1 MFQEANTFHA
11 VPRPQGVTSRYFLVV
26 VDGAGRPHLPLTRF
40 YDLALQGLS
49 DGAARTYLNVLLPY
63 FTYLATDDWRRHR
76 GDRWDSPPEA
86 VQQSVRDYLVYRL
99 ACKVRWRETYEQVSL
114 TASSPSSV
122 RVFLSALKLFYQA
135 MRRIKCYPYP
145 HPLIDKATSLLRE
158 VEQEEHF
165 SGGSR
170 HMPQISGVEEP
181 LPQRSSENYFR
192 LVDGDWIPQ
201 PIDDPKLHK
210 QLLEGFFNTGLC
222 LRDQIVIRMAYESGA
237 RIGEILK
244 LTVGD
249 WRGRGARQEALA
261 CSKGSRGRRIKA
273 IRFSSSTAKMLLQY
287 LNTDRL
293 SLDRTHRRL
302 DALEGD
308 DPLFLSRRRKP
319 YSYEAFKPHW
329 YKLCE
334 AIGIDL
340 NVHALRHWY
349 VTQEM
354 RLIGETTKSA
364 GELKLKQ
371 EELVRY
377 MAWRNPDTLKA
388 YEHIFTEMRHAD
400 TQDQL
405 HKKWYEEDL
414 HYEQESRDPH
424 SEPLALTE
432 PRMRPADG
440 QDIAQQQPDGWRD
453 FLALGGMAYA

>member
-1 MFQEANTFHA
+1 MTYSPVERSVTY
-11 VPRPQGVTSRYFLVV
+11 VSKSKRLPRHSSTPRSNEPLPSG
-26 VDGAGRPHLPLTRF
+26 GR
-40 YDLALQGLS
+40 GWS
-49 DGAARTYLNVLLPY
+49 GKAARIYLNVLLPY
-63 FTYLATDDWRRHR
+63 FTYLVTDDWRRHR

-86 VQQSVRDYLVYRL
+86 IQQSMRDYLLYQL
-99 ACKVRWRETYEQVSL
+99 ACKVRWRETHEQVSL
-114 TASSPSSV
+114 TARSPSSV

-145 HPLIDKATSLLRE
+145 HPLIDKATYLLRDI
-158 VEQEEHF
+158 EQEEH
-165 SGGSR
+165 SSAGTR
-170 HMPQISGVEEP
+170 RMPQSSGVEEP
-181 LPQRSSENYFR
+181 LPQRTSENYFR
-192 LVDGDWIPQ
+192 LVEGDWIPQ
-201 PIDDPKLHK
+201 PIDDSTLHK
-210 QLLEGFFNTGLC
+210 QLIEGFKKARLC
-222 LRDQIVIRMAYESGA
+222 LRDQIVIRMTYESGA
-237 RIGEILK
+237 RIGEILQ

-261 CSKGSRGRRIKA
+261 CSKGSRGRRIKT
-273 IRFSSSTAKMLLQY
+273 IRFSTTTAKMLLQY
-287 LNTDRL
+287 LNTERAA
-293 SLDRTHRRL
+293 LDREHRRL
-302 DALEGD
+302 DALDSD

-319 YSYEAFKPHW
+319 YCYEAFKPHW

-334 AIGIDL
+334 VIGIDL
-340 NVHALRHWY
+340 NIHGMRHWY

-414 HYEQESRDPH
+414 RYEQERKDLPSQA
-424 SEPLALTE
+424 LAVTE
-432 PRMRPADG
+432 PRMGLADG
-440 QDIAQQQPDGWRD
+440 QDTAQQQSDGWGD
-453 FLALGGMAYA
+453 FLAFGGMTHA